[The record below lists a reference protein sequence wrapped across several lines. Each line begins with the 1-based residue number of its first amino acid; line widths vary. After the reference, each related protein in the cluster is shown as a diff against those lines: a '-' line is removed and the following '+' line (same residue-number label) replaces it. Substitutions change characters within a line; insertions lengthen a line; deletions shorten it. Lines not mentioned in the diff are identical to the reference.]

1 MPKKDTVIYDPPKK
15 GFPHLVVTLTSD
27 GVLVVPFD
35 SHSKARQLLL
45 ERRKARDREEKSGKR
60 DKG

>member
-15 GFPHLVVTLTSD
+15 GFPHLVVRVLPS
-27 GVLVVPFD
+27 GVDAIAVD

-45 ERRKARDREEKSGKR
+45 KMREARDREKK
-60 DKG
+60 K